1 LVPPWLEVVTDGC
14 AVHAVTFGGD
24 SQFDELARC
33 ELFSGRFV
41 SQFQCSH
48 QFFLL
53 LVAIASAAVGA
64 LPYLRCGPT
73 RSRGTGRSGSP
84 RIRPR
89 LAGMAQQSKAPTLV
103 QITDT
108 VHLPQGQAV

>member
-1 LVPPWLEVVTDGC
+1 MPALVPPWLEVVTDGC

-41 SQFQCSH
+41 SQFQFSH

-64 LPYLRCGPT
+64 LP
-73 RSRGTGRSGSP
+73 
-84 RIRPR
+84 
-89 LAGMAQQSKAPTLV
+89 LAGDRTQRVAAHQT
-103 QITDT
+103 
-108 VHLPQGQAV
+108 